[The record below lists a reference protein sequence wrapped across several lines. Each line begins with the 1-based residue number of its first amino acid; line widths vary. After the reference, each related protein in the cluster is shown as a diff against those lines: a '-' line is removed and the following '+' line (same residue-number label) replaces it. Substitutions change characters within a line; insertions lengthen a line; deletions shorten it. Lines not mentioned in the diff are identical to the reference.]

1 MVLFM
6 SWDIDRVRDE
16 LHKIDYR
23 RKKIK
28 DSDMFETVEEV
39 FDYST
44 LMILYDLFNRGVLSV
59 MYGVV
64 NSGKEARV
72 YWAKDRSGLDLAVK
86 IYLTSTSEFRRGMMT
101 YIVGDP
107 RFKVTSGK
115 TRDIIYTWARK
126 EYSNLVKAYNV
137 GVRVPKPI
145 TVKGNVLVMEFI
157 GVNGVPA
164 PLLKDYTPTD
174 IDAFFNVLMDYVSK
188 LYCKARLVHG
198 DLSEYNVMVFNEFP
212 VLIDFGQAVDLAH
225 PLAEELLVRDVKNL
239 LNFFSRMGVETP
251 DLEEALQWVKG
262 GGG

>member
-1 MVLFM
+1 M

-23 RKKIK
+23 RRKIK

-44 LMILYDLFNRGVLSV
+44 LMILYDLFNKGVLHV

-72 YWAKDRSGLDLAVK
+72 YWAKGRGGMDLAVK
-86 IYLTSTSEFRRGMMT
+86 IYLTSTSEFRKGMMT

-107 RFKVTSGK
+107 RFKISSGK
-115 TRDIIYTWARK
+115 TRDVIYVWARK
-126 EYSNLVKAYNV
+126 EYSNLVKAHNV

-145 TVKGNVLVMEFI
+145 TVKGNVLVMEFV
-157 GVNGVPA
+157 GVDGVPA

-174 IDAFFNVLMDYVSK
+174 IDAFFKVLMDYVSR

-198 DLSEYNVMVFNEFP
+198 DLSEYNVMVFDESP

-225 PLAEELLVRDVKNL
+225 PLAEELLVRDIKNL
-239 LNFFSRMGVETP
+239 LNFFSRKGVETP
-251 DLEEALQWVKG
+251 DLEEALIWVKRG
-262 GGG
+262 GG